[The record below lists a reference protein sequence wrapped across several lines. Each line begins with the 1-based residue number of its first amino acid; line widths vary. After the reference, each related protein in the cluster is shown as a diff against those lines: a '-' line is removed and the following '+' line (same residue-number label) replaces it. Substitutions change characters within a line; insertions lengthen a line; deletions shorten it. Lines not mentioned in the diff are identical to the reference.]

1 MLKLFCIILKTV
13 PFSVNISVNG
23 STFSSLLC
31 QQLVKSLSKRRALTF
46 SSCHILL
53 SSFSHLVSAEYEA
66 EGSQGEEKGAKRS
79 EETNRGWSEVGD
91 GNIVK
96 TKYKFLSL
104 SLCVIIPN
112 SKVSNRSYNPFS
124 QLESSVLYLQHDLFW
139 IPLVMFKNNFC
150 PIRTDNR
157 HIIFMSSSDFQY
169 QSCVETYC

>member
-1 MLKLFCIILKTV
+1 MLTFLLTALHFLHCC
-13 PFSVNISVNG
+13 VN
-23 STFSSLLC
+23 
-31 QQLVKSLSKRRALTF
+31 SLSKVWVKEERLHFHHVISCCHHFPISYLQNMKRREAREKKREQKEARRQIEADRRWVME
-46 SSCHILL
+46 IL
-53 SSFSHLVSAEYEA
+53 SR
-66 EGSQGEEKGAKRS
+66 Q
-79 EETNRGWSEVGD
+79 
-91 GNIVK
+91 NIN
-96 TKYKFLSL
+96 FCL

-139 IPLVMFKNNFC
+139 IPIVMFKNNFC